1 MRFSSSRVVLEAEDL
16 AAQPAELAAQALDI
30 ISVIVVWLGRGPN
43 RRRRHPSSDRDPLV
57 GRPLLLPR
65 RARIAGPL
73 NTQIG
78 RASCRDREVMCG
90 LAGRQEDK
98 TWRSVYQV
106 GGEGV
111 SRWH

>member
-73 NTQIG
+73 NT
-78 RASCRDREVMCG
+78 RADLVAFLERDRP
-90 LAGRQEDK
+90 
-98 TWRSVYQV
+98 
-106 GGEGV
+106 
-111 SRWH
+111 